1 MKQRITVFSIL
12 NLVLMLCVVVITLYP
27 FLYMLAV
34 SLSESTFVMK
44 GAVTWYPKGFNLDM
58 YKLVL
63 KDSRIMKGFLN
74 TILYTALGTAVSLII
89 TAFGAYAITK
99 KEMIFTKGFTL
110 MVVITLFFS
119 GGMIPTFLV
128 VKSYGL
134 MDTVWA
140 MVLPNAVNSW
150 NLLVMCSFFR
160 GIPKEI
166 EESGKMDGLNDIA
179 IALRIVFPMSKA
191 VFTAIGLFTMVGLW
205 NDFFT
210 PLLYLRDVNLFP
222 LSVVLRNIMLAGQ
235 MASEATSSQGDAIV
249 SESLKYAVLMVSILP
264 ILLLYPFLQKYF
276 DKGVWVGSIKG

>member
-1 MKQRITVFSIL
+1 MKQRITLFSVL
-12 NLVLMLCVVVITLYP
+12 NFFLMLGVVVITLYP

-44 GAVTWYPKGFNLDM
+44 GAVTWYPKGFNLAM
-58 YKLVL
+58 YKLVF
-63 KDSRIMKGFLN
+63 DDPRIMQGYLN
-74 TILYTALGTAVSLII
+74 TILYTVLGTAISLTI

-99 KEMIFTKGFTL
+99 KEMVFAKGFTI

-160 GIPKEI
+160 GIPKEL
-166 EESGKMDGLNDIA
+166 EESGKMDGLNEIGIA
-179 IALRIVFPMSKA
+179 VRIVFPMSKA
-191 VFTAIGLFTMVGLW
+191 VFSAIGLFTAVGLW

-249 SESLKYAVLMVSILP
+249 SESLKYAVLMVSTLP
-264 ILLLYPFLQKYF
+264 ILLLYPFVQKYF
-276 DKGVWVGSIKG
+276 DKGVMVGSIKG

>member
-1 MKQRITVFSIL
+1 MKQRITVFSIF
-12 NLVLMLCVVVITLYP
+12 NLMLMLGVVVVTLYP

-34 SLSESTFVMK
+34 SLSDSTYVMK
-44 GAVTWYPKGFNLDM
+44 GSVTWYPKGLNLAM
-58 YKLVL
+58 YELVL
-63 KDSRIMKGFLN
+63 KDPRIMKGFLN
-74 TILYTALGTAVSLII
+74 TFAYTVLGTLISLTI

-99 KEMIFTKGFTL
+99 KEMMFAKGFTL

-134 MDTVWA
+134 MDTIWA

-150 NLLVMCSFFR
+150 NLLVMTSFFR

-179 IALRIVFPMSKA
+179 IAIRIVFPMSKA
-191 VFTAIGLFTMVGLW
+191 VFTAIGLFTAVGLW

-235 MASEATSSQGDAIV
+235 MATEATSAQGDAIV
-249 SESLKYAVLMVSILP
+249 TESLKYAVLMVATLP

-276 DKGVWVGSIKG
+276 DKGVLVGSIKG

>member
-1 MKQRITVFSIL
+1 MKQRITVFSIF
-12 NLVLMLCVVVITLYP
+12 NLLLMLGVVLVTLYP

-34 SLSESTFVMK
+34 SLSDSTHVMK
-44 GAVTWYPKGFNLDM
+44 GTVTWYPKGFNLAM
-58 YKLVL
+58 YELVL
-63 KDSRIMKGFLN
+63 KDPRIMKGFLN
-74 TILYTALGTAVSLII
+74 TFVYTAVGTLISLTI

-99 KEMIFTKGFTL
+99 KEMMFAKGFTL

-134 MDTVWA
+134 MDSIWA

-150 NLLVMCSFFR
+150 NLLVMTSFFR

-179 IALRIVFPMSKA
+179 IAVRIVFPMSKA
-191 VFTAIGLFTMVGLW
+191 VFTAIGLFTAVGLW

-210 PLLYLRDVNLFP
+210 PLLYLRDVQLFP

-235 MASEATSSQGDAIV
+235 MATEATSAQGDAIV
-249 SESLKYAVLMVSILP
+249 TESLKYAVLMVATLP

-276 DKGVWVGSIKG
+276 DKGVLVGSIKG

>member
-1 MKQRITVFSIL
+1 MKQRITVFSIF
-12 NLVLMLCVVVITLYP
+12 NLLLMLGVVVVTLYP

-34 SLSESTFVMK
+34 SLSDSTYVMK
-44 GAVTWYPKGFNLDM
+44 GSVTWYPKGLNLAM
-58 YKLVL
+58 YELVL
-63 KDSRIMKGFLN
+63 KDPRIMKGFLN
-74 TILYTALGTAVSLII
+74 TFVYTVLGTLISLTI

-99 KEMIFTKGFTL
+99 KEMMFAKGFTL

-150 NLLVMCSFFR
+150 NLLVMTSFFR

-179 IALRIVFPMSKA
+179 IAIRIVFPMSKA
-191 VFTAIGLFTMVGLW
+191 AFTAIGLFTAVGLW

-210 PLLYLRDVNLFP
+210 PLLYLRDVHLFP

-235 MASEATSSQGDAIV
+235 MATEATSAQGDAIV
-249 SESLKYAVLMVSILP
+249 TESLKYAVLMVATLP

-276 DKGVWVGSIKG
+276 DKGVLVGSIKG